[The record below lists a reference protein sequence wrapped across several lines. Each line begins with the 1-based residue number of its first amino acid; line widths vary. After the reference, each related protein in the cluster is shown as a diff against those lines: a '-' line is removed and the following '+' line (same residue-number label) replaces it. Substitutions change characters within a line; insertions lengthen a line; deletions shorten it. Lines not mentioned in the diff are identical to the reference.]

1 MIRHI
6 FKQPADG
13 ISMMTGDPFNT
24 PDTILFNEMFADL
37 DNL

>member
-13 ISMMTGDPFNT
+13 ISVMTGDPFDT
-24 PDTILFNEMFADL
+24 PDAILFNEMFADV